1 MVAAIRG
8 EQESD
13 RAAMNRVGELFG
25 VGTGET
31 VRKLVSAAKSFTP
44 SKYAVGGEDFKNAVE
59 MTVTLKN
66 GTSEN
71 YDPGQFFATMQ
82 NGDEESDSIYDANV
96 GSSPST
102 SLLPGRSV
110 KFNIALGGQGSE
122 GPGHAGAT
130 RVRLRLRDLH
140 QLTVCWHS
148 G

>member
-13 RAAMNRVGELFG
+13 RAAMNRVGELLG
-25 VGTGET
+25 VGTGEI

-82 NGDEESDSIYDANV
+82 SGDEEGDSIYDANV

-102 SLLPGRSV
+102 SLLPGRC
-110 KFNIALGGQGSE
+110 GQVQHRFMGSRIRRTWSCRCD
-122 GPGHAGAT
+122 PGST
-130 RVRLRLRDLH
+130 
-140 QLTVCWHS
+140 TTP
-148 G
+148 